1 MLATDKIGL
10 NRKSVVIA
18 RPNTIENNC
27 LCSLNRGLFIISIGL
42 TSVTLLL
49 ILLTFITQSTYNI
62 T

>member
-1 MLATDKIGL
+1 MLATDKKGL

-27 LCSLNRGLFIISIGL
+27 CLNRGLFIISIGL